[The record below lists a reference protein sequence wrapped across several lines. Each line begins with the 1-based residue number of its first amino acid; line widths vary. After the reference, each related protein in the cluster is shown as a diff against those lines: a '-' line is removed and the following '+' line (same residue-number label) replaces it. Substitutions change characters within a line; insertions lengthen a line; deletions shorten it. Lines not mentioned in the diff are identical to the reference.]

1 MDLVVLLLIVTLL
14 VEQDIQM
21 AHIKIL
27 NYSILA
33 QPHGM
38 VQLQKLQYQV
48 VQSQTLML
56 LMVVQVMVLK
66 N

>member
-27 NYSILA
+27 NYSILEL
-33 QPHGM
+33 PHGM